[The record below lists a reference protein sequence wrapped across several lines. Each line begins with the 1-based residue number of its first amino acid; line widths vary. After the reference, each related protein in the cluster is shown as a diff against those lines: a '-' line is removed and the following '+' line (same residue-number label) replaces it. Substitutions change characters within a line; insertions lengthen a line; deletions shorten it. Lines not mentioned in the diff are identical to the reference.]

1 MVIAQVEQRLW
12 SYMKSQDFCKQVNT
26 LHRNTTSFMEHVT
39 QLHEVFNEE
48 HFQIS
53 LRSNLNVLP
62 CL

>member
-1 MVIAQVEQRLW
+1 MVIVQVEQRLW
-12 SYMKSQDFCKQVNT
+12 SYMKSQDFCKHVNT
-26 LHRNTTSFMEHVT
+26 LHRNTTSFMEHVN

-53 LRSNLNVLP
+53 LRSNLKVFP